1 MSLDFTLS
9 EEHKLVKTSVRAML
23 QKYFPRR
30 REMREMAREEKKFP
44 EELWRDYANV
54 GLTGCLVPEE
64 YGGNNMGLLALTLGF
79 EEITT
84 NGFSPGLL
92 LVQAMDSSCILKN
105 GSEQLKRR
113 FLPGIAD
120 GTLKL
125 CFAVTEPDAGT
136 NTFRIQT
143 AARRNG
149 DIYLLNG
156 QKIFISGVDAA
167 DFMLVVAR
175 TTSLEE
181 LEEQG
186 KPKSHGLSL
195 FLVDTKAKGLEKQPI
210 PIPLSEELTQFQ
222 LFFDDVEVPAEN
234 LVGQE
239 DNGTL
244 ALFNSLNPERILS
257 AAICAGMAESAL
269 NKAVDYAKERKVFK
283 DTPIGA
289 YQAIAH
295 PLAEVKIELE
305 AVKLI
310 TYKAAWAFDSG
321 VNPAEVGTYANMA
334 KFLAADLAIKAVDH
348 AIETHGGIGFAEE
361 TGLIGQWTGA
371 RLFKTAPVSR
381 EMILNYVA
389 EWNLGLPRSY

>member
-1 MSLDFTLS
+1 MPLDFTLAD
-9 EEHKLVKTSVRAML
+9 EHNLVRTSVRSML
-23 QKYFPRR
+23 QKYMPRR
-30 REMREMAREEKKFP
+30 QEMREVARRERKFP
-44 EELWRDYANV
+44 EELWRDYAEV

-64 YGGNNMGLLALTLGF
+64 YGGNDMGLLALTLGF
-79 EEITT
+79 EEVCLQ
-84 NGFSPGLL
+84 GFSPGLL

-105 GSEQLKRR
+105 GSDELKQR

-120 GTLKL
+120 GSIKM

-143 AARRNG
+143 SARRNG
-149 DIYLLNG
+149 DNYLLNG
-156 QKIFISGVDAA
+156 QKMFISGVDAC
-167 DFMLVVAR
+167 DYMLVVAR
-175 TTSLEE
+175 TTPLDE
-181 LEEQG
+181 LEGLG

-195 FLVDTKAKGLEKQPI
+195 FIVDTAAKGIEKTPI
-210 PIPLSEELTQFQ
+210 PIALSEELTQYQ
-222 LFFDDVEVPAEN
+222 LFFDNVEVPLEN

-239 DNGTL
+239 DNGIM
-244 ALFNSLNPERILS
+244 AMFNSLNPERILA
-257 AAICAGMAESAL
+257 AAICIGMAENAL
-269 NKAVDYAKERKVFK
+269 NKAVEYAKERKVFK

-295 PLAEVKIELE
+295 PLAEVKIQLE

-310 TYKAAWAFDSG
+310 TYKAAWAFDQG

-334 KFLAADLAIKAVDH
+334 KLLAADLAIKAVDH
-348 AIETHGGIGFAEE
+348 AIETYGGLAF
-361 TGLIGQWTGA
+361 TDDVGLLASWSGA

-381 EMILNYVA
+381 EMILNYVS